1 MRKVIAIVATR
12 NEFTTP
18 NRYVSEAV
26 WIPSYLAIIFLI
38 LGNVK
43 NSAVATLVM
52 IFGLLMSRMF
62 LELVYRMVFG
72 DERLTLRIGVLAVG
86 GQLLVWG
93 GLLGWWYLF
102 LDGVK

>member
-1 MRKVIAIVATR
+1 MATRKGIAVMVTR

-43 NSAVATLVM
+43 NSAIATLAM
-52 IFGLLMSRMF
+52 IFGLLVSRML
-62 LELVYRMVFG
+62 LELVYRIVFG
-72 DERLTLRIGVLAVG
+72 DERLTMRIGVFAVG

-93 GLLGWWYLF
+93 GLLGWWY
-102 LDGVK
+102 